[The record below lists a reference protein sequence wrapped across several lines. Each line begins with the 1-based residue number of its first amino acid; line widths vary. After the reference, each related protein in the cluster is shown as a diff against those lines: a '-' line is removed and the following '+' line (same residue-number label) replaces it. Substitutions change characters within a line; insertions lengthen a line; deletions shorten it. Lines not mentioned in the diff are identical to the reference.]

1 MERGNLKLK
10 SFAFTSVPPD
20 ASISV
25 DGIIVDIAGMKW
37 GTVVDELYLHRGD
50 INFARKYRGK
60 KPTNPE
66 CFEVPPKL
74 TRKICAGVV
83 GGIWDLVGLVVPITA
98 RFKED
103 LHNLVLLKFDWNDE
117 IPGELRKLW
126 IDNFELMKQ
135 LKDLRFNRATVP
147 PDAVDLN
154 MELIEA
160 GDASTS
166 LICAGIYV
174 RFKRRSGKY
183 SCQLVVGKSK
193 IVPKGMSVPRAELYA
208 AEINSVLGELAV
220 RALGDHVIKRF
231 KITDSKV
238 AYFWINAWEKPLKL
252 WTRNRVNECL
262 RWSQVLWWYWCGS
275 ADNPCDIG
283 TRRTATI
290 QDVGIGSPWQEG
302 LPWMKEASTE
312 FPLKTL
318 DEIKLAAEEKISF
331 DKELAVKSQSFTQ
344 CKDQLIRDRISDRL
358 QYSDYLLHPNKF
370 RFRSVVRIMALV
382 FRFLLKISKKLKRS
396 IFSLADYSH
405 RFKHFPISAD
415 KKEITVSYTMSEA
428 KECDTKTVHLVVI
441 LQENVIDLALRYL
454 YQKATKEVE
463 KFGRNTKAFKNSTV
477 VNGIRYYAG
486 RLLPTQEF
494 KSTEHHP
501 MTSVMSDLCGT
512 TFCVP
517 VVDQY
522 SPIAWSLTYEIHWY
536 DSIASHSGVA
546 TTARRVKE
554 FAYVAGIKY
563 IAEIFRKSC
572 KKCRVMAKRT
582 IEVGFGPLS
591 EFQLNIAPAF
601 YVTQADIMGPFKAYQ
616 INVRA
621 TMKIWF
627 AVFVCAVTCTVD
639 IQVLEFYS
647 SGSFVSALIRFASR
661 NGYPKVML
669 PDQGSNI
676 ENAIHDVEI
685 DWIDVKGRLHKTY
698 GIDLQ
703 TCGVGGHHQHGKVE
717 RKIRHIK
724 ETFNKTLHKERI
736 SVLQWQTVADETAN
750 CINNLPIG
758 TGSSRNANLEI
769 DDLDIITPNRLRYGR
784 NNERSPLGPA
794 YISHDPFKFMDINQ
808 RIFQSWWEHWLLVAA
823 PELIERPV
831 NWKNED
837 NLKEGDVV
845 LFRKCEGSVGAGTYQ
860 YGIVQAVK
868 PSADGV
874 VRNVLVKYR
883 NADEGKDRQTK
894 RAVKSLILVH
904 RVDELDIMKEMFDAS
919 QYVDRL
925 FTNCE
930 HSGK

>member
-1 MERGNLKLK
+1 ML
-10 SFAFTSVPPD
+10 
-20 ASISV
+20 
-25 DGIIVDIAGMKW
+25 
-37 GTVVDELYLHRGD
+37 
-50 INFARKYRGK
+50 
-60 KPTNPE
+60 
-66 CFEVPPKL
+66 
-74 TRKICAGVV
+74 
-83 GGIWDLVGLVVPITA
+83 LVGSC
-98 RFKED
+98 
-103 LHNLVLLKFDWNDE
+103 LLK
-117 IPGELRKLW
+117 
-126 IDNFELMKQ
+126 
-135 LKDLRFNRATVP
+135 
-147 PDAVDLN
+147 
-154 MELIEA
+154 
-160 GDASTS
+160 
-166 LICAGIYV
+166 
-174 RFKRRSGKY
+174 
-183 SCQLVVGKSK
+183 
-193 IVPKGMSVPRAELYA
+193 
-208 AEINSVLGELAV
+208 NS
-220 RALGDHVIKRF
+220 
-231 KITDSKV
+231 
-238 AYFWINAWEKPLKL
+238 N
-252 WTRNRVNECL
+252 
-262 RWSQVLWWYWCGS
+262 
-275 ADNPCDIG
+275 
-283 TRRTATI
+283 
-290 QDVGIGSPWQEG
+290 
-302 LPWMKEASTE
+302 
-312 FPLKTL
+312 
-318 DEIKLAAEEKISF
+318 
-331 DKELAVKSQSFTQ
+331 
-344 CKDQLIRDRISDRL
+344 
-358 QYSDYLLHPNKF
+358 
-370 RFRSVVRIMALV
+370 
-382 FRFLLKISKKLKRS
+382 
-396 IFSLADYSH
+396 
-405 RFKHFPISAD
+405 
-415 KKEITVSYTMSEA
+415 
-428 KECDTKTVHLVVI
+428 
-441 LQENVIDLALRYL
+441 
-454 YQKATKEVE
+454 
-463 KFGRNTKAFKNSTV
+463 
-477 VNGIRYYAG
+477 
-486 RLLPTQEF
+486 

-536 DSIASHSGVA
+536 DGIASHSGVA

-685 DWIDVKGRLHKTY
+685 DWIDVKGRLHKSY

-724 ETFNKTLHKERI
+724 ETFNKTLHKERL

>member
-1 MERGNLKLK
+1 
-10 SFAFTSVPPD
+10 
-20 ASISV
+20 
-25 DGIIVDIAGMKW
+25 
-37 GTVVDELYLHRGD
+37 
-50 INFARKYRGK
+50 
-60 KPTNPE
+60 
-66 CFEVPPKL
+66 
-74 TRKICAGVV
+74 
-83 GGIWDLVGLVVPITA
+83 
-98 RFKED
+98 
-103 LHNLVLLKFDWNDE
+103 
-117 IPGELRKLW
+117 
-126 IDNFELMKQ
+126 
-135 LKDLRFNRATVP
+135 
-147 PDAVDLN
+147 
-154 MELIEA
+154 
-160 GDASTS
+160 
-166 LICAGIYV
+166 
-174 RFKRRSGKY
+174 
-183 SCQLVVGKSK
+183 
-193 IVPKGMSVPRAELYA
+193 
-208 AEINSVLGELAV
+208 
-220 RALGDHVIKRF
+220 
-231 KITDSKV
+231 
-238 AYFWINAWEKPLKL
+238 
-252 WTRNRVNECL
+252 
-262 RWSQVLWWYWCGS
+262 
-275 ADNPCDIG
+275 
-283 TRRTATI
+283 
-290 QDVGIGSPWQEG
+290 
-302 LPWMKEASTE
+302 
-312 FPLKTL
+312 
-318 DEIKLAAEEKISF
+318 
-331 DKELAVKSQSFTQ
+331 
-344 CKDQLIRDRISDRL
+344 
-358 QYSDYLLHPNKF
+358 
-370 RFRSVVRIMALV
+370 
-382 FRFLLKISKKLKRS
+382 
-396 IFSLADYSH
+396 
-405 RFKHFPISAD
+405 
-415 KKEITVSYTMSEA
+415 
-428 KECDTKTVHLVVI
+428 
-441 LQENVIDLALRYL
+441 
-454 YQKATKEVE
+454 
-463 KFGRNTKAFKNSTV
+463 
-477 VNGIRYYAG
+477 
-486 RLLPTQEF
+486 
-494 KSTEHHP
+494 
-501 MTSVMSDLCGT
+501 
-512 TFCVP
+512 
-517 VVDQY
+517 
-522 SPIAWSLTYEIHWY
+522 
-536 DSIASHSGVA
+536 
-546 TTARRVKE
+546 
-554 FAYVAGIKY
+554 
-563 IAEIFRKSC
+563 
-572 KKCRVMAKRT
+572 MAKRT